1 MLGTFDA
8 LTSASLAQN
17 VALPS
22 RPPVG
27 SGGWAWEGFRK
38 RNTTLDSFFYDVK
51 TLSAEEAQALGRL
64 GVLEGSLVLVPPSG
78 EGEVS
83 IWPTLDALAAAGGT
97 TATSLCIAGVG
108 SSALGSAAFARNV
121 ADATGKPA
129 LAVVSGY
136 GMSDLIAEAL
146 GGWFWFG
153 GVNQARHAFEALDAH
168 SLPAPTARTDS
179 ASTDAASTDT
189 AAASLDKVTRN
200 PAISRDTQVAFALLC
215 DQRFDFQVLTGHS
228 KGNLVMSEA
237 LYAFVRW
244 SEAEQR
250 QIPSDRLIVTFSAT
264 IAVPPAF
271 TNVIDVLGGADPLG
285 RLNSRWDIPVDK
297 LAGWSGHHTN
307 TEILGHLP
315 VTTLLREILA
325 AQRP

>member
-17 VALPS
+17 AALPS
-22 RPPVG
+22 RPPG
-27 SGGWAWEGFRK
+27 GTGGWAWEGFRK
-38 RNTTLDSFFYDVK
+38 RNTALDSFFYDVK
-51 TLSAEEAQALGRL
+51 TLSPEEAQALGRL

-78 EGEVS
+78 MGEVS
-83 IWPTLDALAAAGGT
+83 LWPTLDALAAAGGT

-136 GMSDLIAEAL
+136 GMSDLITEAL

-153 GVNQARHAFEALDAH
+153 GVNQARHAFEALEAH
-168 SLPAPTARTDS
+168 RLPAPVAQTG
-179 ASTDAASTDT
+179 AASAETS
-189 AAASLDKVTRN
+189 AASLDKVTRN

-250 QIPSDRLIVTFSAT
+250 PIRSDRLIVTFSAT

-271 TNVIDVLGGADPLG
+271 TNVIDVIGGADPLG

-297 LAGWSGHHTN
+297 RAGWSGHHTN

-315 VTTLLREILA
+315 VTALLREILA
-325 AQRP
+325 EQGR